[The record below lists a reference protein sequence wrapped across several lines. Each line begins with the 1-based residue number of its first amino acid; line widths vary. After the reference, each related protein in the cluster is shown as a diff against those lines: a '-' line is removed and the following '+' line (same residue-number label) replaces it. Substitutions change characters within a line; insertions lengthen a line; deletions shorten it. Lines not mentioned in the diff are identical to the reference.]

1 MTSLPALPKVGG
13 ALTLPNVEQLEA
25 QVAKSITNID
35 DLETLEEWHAQA
47 AALAQYLKG
56 KALHGPMLGA
66 QRRVE
71 ARIGQLL
78 GDAETAQRSGKAL
91 PVPQAEQVSRVD
103 RNRFRILARGL
114 EKGLPD
120 EAWRASREDVIK
132 LIQEKYPM
140 PRHVPTV
147 VTTKGAVRKPVAQ
160 RAKEIATLAGSG
172 HRAAQIAK
180 KAGISEQQVRK
191 IAQEKDIK
199 LPDETI
205 GRTRRIDAKRVLTE
219 TINGVDAYVSGL
231 TMLEEVELPALSAT
245 EQRELTEALLR
256 SINGL
261 RKLRVRMEKTYARSQ
276 SSAA

>member
-1 MTSLPALPKVGG
+1 MTTLPALPKTG
-13 ALTLPNVEQLEA
+13 APISADQIARIEA
-25 QVAKSITNID
+25 HVAREISAID
-35 DLETLEEWHAQA
+35 DVETLQEWHAQA
-47 AALAQYLKG
+47 AALEAYLRG
-56 KALHGPMLGA
+56 KELNGPMLGA

-78 GDAETAQRSGKAL
+78 GEGQVGNPSITQARVIETIPRQ
-91 PVPQAEQVSRVD
+91 D
-103 RNRFRILARGL
+103 RNRFRTLARGL
-114 EKGLPD
+114 ERGLA
-120 EAWRASREDVIK
+120 EEEWRQPRDPLIR

-191 IAQEKDIK
+191 IAQEKAIK